1 MTETLSRRD
10 SIDEEIP
17 YPDLSRLLPADEL
30 SGLVTSA
37 SGDISPDELAMRI
50 ADLRLERGIAI
61 PTIDSRWGIFSD
73 ESDREYRAW
82 DRQQA
87 EKLLQTTRRSAELET
102 VEYDLGSIVEYEYEA
117 TEPQR
122 QKLNESLRVVG
133 RSWHLP
139 ESVMAGFFGGRILV
153 QPSGPTSQVL
163 GNWRSNDSG
172 VALTVTEHAL
182 RDCDEEQLCYV
193 IAHELAHGIGEMAIM
208 PDDAAMQS
216 GEIDRHVL
224 SYLRHSGA
232 HILESPFFMKRIK
245 KDIDS
250 GMDDADL
257 IEKYGAEIYTERLR
271 VFVESGG
278 GTIEDYISKR
288 YSGDQ
293 MEEYLSVKAGID
305 LNDKEI
311 FYDLVQEKY
320 GINMA
325 SSSTP
330 MEILQRLGAEGG
342 PLEELWQDANYWY
355 EHFRSVMP
363 QDRSTWNQW
372 FISKQAEYSA
382 EGNIISFEDDWEMD
396 DWEDYSNYSYD
407 TGAAAGFGS
416 ESNKKPLKN
425 IWDSLFSLLMPKTES
440 ESAKR

>member
-1 MTETLSRRD
+1 MTETLSKRD
-10 SIDEEIP
+10 QINEDIS
-17 YPDLSRLLPADEL
+17 YPDLSGLLSVEDL
-30 SGLVTSA
+30 SALTALA
-37 SGDISPDELAMRI
+37 SDNISLDELAMRI
-50 ADLRLERGIAI
+50 ADLRLEKGIAI

-73 ESDREYRAW
+73 ESDQEYRAW
-82 DRQQA
+82 DLRQA
-87 EKLLQTTRRSAELET
+87 EKLLQTTRQSPESET
-102 VEYDLGSIVEYEYEA
+102 VEYDLDSIVEYEYEA

-122 QKLNESLRVVG
+122 QKLNESLRVVS

-153 QPSGPTSQVL
+153 QPSGPSSQVL

-182 RDCDEEQLCYV
+182 RDCNEEQLCYV
-193 IAHELAHGIGEMAIM
+193 VAHELAHGIGEMAIM
-208 PDDAAMQS
+208 PDDKAMQS

-232 HILESPFFMKRIK
+232 HILESPFFTKRIK
-245 KDIDS
+245 KDLDS
-250 GMDDADL
+250 DMDDAEL

-271 VFVESGG
+271 VFMESGG

-320 GINMA
+320 GIDVA

-330 MEILQRLGAEGG
+330 MEILQILGANGG

-355 EHFRSVMP
+355 EHFHSIMP

-372 FISKQAEYSA
+372 FISKQADYSA
-382 EGNIISFEDDWEMD
+382 EENIISFEDDWEMD

-407 TGAAAGFGS
+407 TGATAGFGG

-440 ESAKR
+440 ESARR